1 MLKTT
6 NISFVPFGTELLIWA
21 TEKDQKY
28 YTASKMA
35 SGMIS
40 YTSALYDLGLYFK
53 KIATGEL
60 RHNSQTVSAWARAW
74 KWDYRKALRFI
85 TIVLRNLFDLNSALK
100 KAKALRERIE
110 AEFKKQQEK
119 ACNYMRKFRGS
130 KVLKSRVE
138 TNIVDNETEDE
149 RLFLDA
155 MAELAKTNPVCYR
168 QKIKEKLNEGDVNTV
183 KNFQNWVQ
191 KNLKKETLKS
201 IDSMQVEQILK
212 DKFILGYRI
221 IKYTKTSDDIYHLV
235 FENYFE
241 NDMTIEQIIENAK

>member
-1 MLKTT
+1 M
-6 NISFVPFGTELLIWA
+6 PFGTELLSWTI
-21 TEKDQKY
+21 EKDRRY
-28 YTASKMA
+28 HNGSKLNK
-35 SGMIS
+35 GIVS
-40 YTSALYDLGLYFK
+40 YASALHDLGLYFK

-60 RHNSQTVSAWARAW
+60 RPNSQTVSAWARQW
-74 KWDYRKALRFI
+74 GWDYRKALRFL
-85 TIVLRNLFDLNSALK
+85 TIVLRDLFDLNSSLK

-138 TNIVDNETEDE
+138 PNIVDDETEDE

-155 MAELAKTNPVCYR
+155 MAALAKTNPVYYR
-168 QKIKEKLNEGDVNTV
+168 QKIKEKLKEGDVSTV
-183 KNFQNWVQ
+183 KNFQNWAQ
-191 KNLKKETLKS
+191 KNLKKETLIS

-212 DKFILGYRI
+212 EKFVSGYRV
-221 IKYTKTSDDIYHLV
+221 IKYTKISDDKYHLV